1 MRSSG
6 TGLWADEAA
15 DQPAECFDDLI
26 GRIARAIVARE
37 LTVPAIVFLESVK
50 PLSFLGNQFLVFLNP
65 MVSLVVESGEYY
77 RFVRMLED
85 RENVEKLLKAIEDEN
100 ARESERRSL
109 ERLSRPR
116 RVGILKRIFRGR
128 SR

>member
-1 MRSSG
+1 M
-6 TGLWADEAA
+6 
-15 DQPAECFDDLI
+15 
-26 GRIARAIVARE
+26 ARE